1 MLHATIQERVEDHS
15 ISAETTANHL
25 MEDLQCRGKVSTHTM
40 STDYSRVGDG
50 VGLATLLF
58 HLLHQLLGS
67 LHQAVLGVGVD
78 QGCEH
83 DVVQLHTVCPHILEQ
98 CHRPVR
104 ITYTGEALNER
115 RIDDGVASHL
125 RLPIPKQGQRVLN
138 PLSLYQGIDHATK
151 RDVIRDDPA
160 AVDHLI
166 PEIPASL
173 GPSQDGTTLDQQT
186 IRPHA
191 RPHLAAG
198 ISIDSPRK
206 MLVISTVD
214 ASIHHCIENNLVLK
228 DVHVWAVQ
236 NAENLVGIARIWKLP

>member
-1 MLHATIQERVEDHS
+1 MLHATIQEGVEDHS
-15 ISAETTANHL
+15 VSAETTVHHL
-25 MEDLQCRGKVSTHTM
+25 LEDLQCGGKVSTHTM
-40 STDYSRVGDG
+40 STDHTRVCDG
-50 VGLATLLF
+50 VGLATLLV

-83 DVVQLHTVCPHILEQ
+83 DVVRLHTVCPHVLEQ
-98 CHRPVR
+98 RHRPVR

-125 RLPIPKQGQRVLN
+125 RLPISEQSHCVLN

-228 DVHVWAVQ
+228 DEHIWAVQ
-236 NAENLVGIARIWKLP
+236 NAESLVSVAHIWKLP